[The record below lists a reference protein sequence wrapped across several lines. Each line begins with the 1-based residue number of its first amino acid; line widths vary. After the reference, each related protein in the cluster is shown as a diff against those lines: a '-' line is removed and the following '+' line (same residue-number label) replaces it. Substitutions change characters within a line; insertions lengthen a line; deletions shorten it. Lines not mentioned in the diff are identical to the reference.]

1 MVCTVLI
8 AVPLYNLCAGASRA
22 LGDSSTPMIAQAVGE
37 AMNIAA
43 NWLFLCVLGTGVEGV
58 ALATLLSNLVAAG
71 LVAKRLFDEGGFGAV
86 GKAAFCIDFGQIRSM
101 LAVGF
106 PIGIQAFAISLSNV
120 FVQYQINLMGVD
132 TVAAFATYFKVELPM
147 FYLIVAFGQT
157 TTTFVAQNHG
167 AGREGRCRQGIRIS
181 LALALAATLGL
192 SALMLSVGRWA
203 FWVFDENPAVI
214 ETGLRIIGVTF
225 PFYVLYVFHQVLGD
239 ALRGYG
245 TMFGPMVVVVANICA
260 VRTVLLALLTARAVS
275 VEAVAAVYPITWAA
289 TSACMAVLYALHRK
303 RRTRNCV

>member
-86 GKAAFCIDFGQIRSM
+86 GKAASCIDFGQIRSM

-147 FYLIVAFGQT
+147 FYLIVALGQT

-245 TMFGPMVVVVANICA
+245 TTFGPMVVVVANICV
-260 VRTVLLALLTARAVS
+260 VRTVLLALLTAR
-275 VEAVAAVYPITWAA
+275 
-289 TSACMAVLYALHRK
+289 RFG
-303 RRTRNCV
+303 